1 VPSYRYL
8 AVTTAGERIRSELK
22 ADSQEAAIRDVQEL
36 GHTLLSMAVIDPNSS
51 AASNGDDFAAR
62 AERLWRSFRERVPL
76 NEVAFT
82 TRQLA
87 TMFTAGMTLERAVE
101 SLAENATHPRLKKAL
116 KAIRVDLQ
124 KGKNLSEALAA
135 HPGAFN
141 RLFVALVRAGEAGGT
156 LGVTLERLADYLE
169 RSEDTRRKVV
179 SAMYYPMFV
188 MLILAVSVAVL
199 VLKIAPMFDRVYRS
213 FNAKLPAPTRAL
225 MDFSQFLINH
235 ALPGTV
241 VLIILVVSGT
251 AFALTPRGERL
262 LHAAAL
268 KMPVLGSL
276 LLFSLLATFART
288 FGLLLNSSVPVLDAL
303 QLTEKVVGHVLIR
316 EGIEQVRNAVKDGGN
331 LHAALRKATVFPSML
346 VQLVATGEET
356 GEIEKLLFKAAEY
369 YEKQVE
375 AMVSRLTSLIEP
387 MLIVLM
393 AVVVGTLVIII
404 YLPIFYLGMA
414 MKRGLN

>member
-1 VPSYRYL
+1 MPSYRYL
-8 AVTTAGERIRSELK
+8 AVTSAGERLRGEIK
-22 ADSQEAAIRDVQEL
+22 ADSQEAAIREVQEQ
-36 GHTLLSMAVIDPNSS
+36 GHTLLSLTS
-51 AASNGDDFAAR
+51 AEAGGGAQNADDFSAR
-62 AERLWRSFRERVPL
+62 ADRLWRQFRERVPL

-87 TMFTAGMTLERAVE
+87 TMFTAGMTLERSVE
-101 SLAENATHPRLKKAL
+101 SLAENTAHPRLKKAL
-116 KAIRVDLQ
+116 RAIRVDLQ

-135 HPGAFN
+135 HPGAFS

-179 SAMYYPMFV
+179 SAMYYPSFV
-188 MLILAVSVAVL
+188 MLILAVSVGIL

-225 MDFSQFLINH
+225 MDLSQFLISH
-235 ALPGTV
+235 AGPAFLLLLVATV
-241 VLIILVVSGT
+241 ASI

-268 KMPVLGSL
+268 KIPVLGGL
-276 LLFSLLATFART
+276 LLSSLLATFART

-303 QLTEKVVGHVLIR
+303 QLTEKVVGHVILR
-316 EGIEQVRNAVKDGGN
+316 EGLEKVRNAVKEGGN
-331 LHAALRKATVFPSML
+331 LHGSLRKAAVFPSML

-375 AMVSRLTSLIEP
+375 ATVTRLTSLIEP

-414 MKRGLN
+414 MKRGLH

>member
-1 VPSYRYL
+1 MPSYRYL
-8 AVTTAGERIRSELK
+8 AVTSAGERLRGEIK
-22 ADSQEAAIRDVQEL
+22 ADSQEAAIREVQEQ
-36 GHTLLSMAVIDPNSS
+36 GHTLLSLTS
-51 AASNGDDFAAR
+51 AEANGGAQNTDDFSAR
-62 AERLWRSFRERVPL
+62 AERLWRQFRERVPL
-76 NEVAFT
+76 NDVAFT

-87 TMFTAGMTLERAVE
+87 TMFTAGMTLERSVE
-101 SLAENATHPRLKKAL
+101 SLAENTAHPRLKKAL

-135 HPGAFN
+135 HPGAFS

-179 SAMYYPMFV
+179 SAMYYPSFV
-188 MLILAVSVAVL
+188 MLILAVSVGVL

-225 MDFSQFLINH
+225 MDLSQFLISH
-235 ALPGTV
+235 AGPTLLLLLVATV
-241 VLIILVVSGT
+241 GVV
-251 AFALTPRGERL
+251 AFALTPRGERF
-262 LHAAAL
+262 LHGAAL
-268 KMPVLGSL
+268 KIPVLGGL
-276 LLFSLLATFART
+276 LLSSLLATFART

-303 QLTEKVVGHVLIR
+303 QLTEKVVGHVILR
-316 EGIEQVRNAVKDGGN
+316 EGLEKVRNAVKEGGN
-331 LHAALRKATVFPSML
+331 LHVSLRKAGVFPSML

-375 AMVSRLTSLIEP
+375 ATVTRLTSLIEP

-414 MKRGLN
+414 MKRGLH